1 MRQAVMISPGE
12 IIHRT
17 AEKPAEP
24 GPDEVLLKIKRIGI
38 CGSDIHV
45 YHGKHPFTSYPIVQ
59 GHEYSGEVV
68 STGKNVSLV
77 SNGDKATG
85 RPQLVCG
92 ECNPCLR
99 GDYNV
104 CKNLKVQGFQA
115 DGCAQ
120 DYFIL
125 PEDRLVKIPDNMS
138 FTEGAFIEPMAVG
151 AHSTRIAS
159 GIKGKNVVVFGAGT
173 IGNIVAQFA
182 KARGANK
189 VMISDPIAFKLKT
202 AQECGIDFTHNPNDE
217 TFEESIMRVFGND
230 GFQLAFEAAGAEKPI
245 LNAINYIENGSEII
259 ILGVFDK
266 PACIHMS
273 YVCERELKIKGSM
286 MYKHEDYLES
296 VDFFSKGVINIK
308 PLVTKE
314 FLFEEFDAAY
324 KHIDKNPDTSLK
336 VIINMG

>member
-1 MRQAVMISPGE
+1 MISPGE
-12 IIHRT
+12 IVHRT

-24 GPDEVLLKIKRIGI
+24 GPDEILLKVKRIGV

-77 SNGDKATG
+77 SKGDKVTG

-115 DGCAQ
+115 NGCAQ
-120 DYFIL
+120 DYFII
-125 PEDRLVKIPDNMS
+125 PESRIVKLPDNMS

-151 AHSTRIAS
+151 AHSTKTAS
-159 GIKGKNVVVFGAGT
+159 DIKGKNVVVFGAGT

-182 KARGANK
+182 KARGASK
-189 VMISDPIAFKLKT
+189 VLISDPIGFKLKI
-202 AQECGIDFTHNPNDE
+202 ARECGIDFTHNP
-217 TFEESIMRVFGND
+217 TEESFEDALSRVFGKE
-230 GFQLAFEAAGAEKPI
+230 GFQVAFEAAGAEAPI
-245 LNAINYIENGSEII
+245 LNAINHIENGSEII

-296 VDFFSKGVINIK
+296 VDLFSKGLINLK
-308 PLVTKE
+308 PLVTQK
-314 FLFEEFDAAY
+314 FSFEEYDAAY
-324 KHIDKNPDTSLK
+324 KYIDENTDTSLK
-336 VIINMG
+336 VIINME